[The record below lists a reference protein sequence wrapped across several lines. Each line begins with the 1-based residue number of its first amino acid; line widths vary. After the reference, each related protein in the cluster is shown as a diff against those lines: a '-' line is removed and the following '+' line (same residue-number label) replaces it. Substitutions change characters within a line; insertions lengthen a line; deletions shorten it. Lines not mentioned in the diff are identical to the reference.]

1 MVKNIVY
8 ILLMIFLAACGRSSK
23 DHTKLIKNIDKQL
36 WINHNIGN
44 GHIVASYN
52 LARIHKNDCI
62 YAKDYGAVINDES
75 PNNLFI
81 KKIKQKKIT
90 TNSIS
95 KEAKLKIKK
104 IKDLMNRLNTKYH
117 FLSRMESR
125 LFKHS
130 YADSQRHDYYKELL
144 YLDKILNHIPIMLP
158 NSGSTVTSHYGLR
171 KHPCKKKIRMHH
183 GVDLVNKK
191 STPIYSSAM
200 GIVIRAEKV
209 NGYGNMV
216 EVKHSQNFTTLYAHL
231 KKIDVSRGDR
241 VLKGQ
246 QIGIQ
251 GNSGNATSE
260 HLHFEIKLD
269 GKAVDPFDFIAHAYK
284 C

>member
-1 MVKNIVY
+1 MIKNIYY
-8 ILLMIFLAACGRSSK
+8 ILLLIFLAACSNTSR
-23 DHTKLIKNIDKQL
+23 DHSKLIKNIDKQL
-36 WINHNIGN
+36 WINNNISN

-62 YAKDYGAVINDES
+62 HAKDYGSVINNEP

-81 KKIKQKKIT
+81 KKIKQKKLT
-90 TNSIS
+90 TNFIH
-95 KEAKLKIKK
+95 KEAERKIKL
-104 IKDLMNRLNTKYH
+104 IKDLMIKLDTKYR
-117 FLSRMESR
+117 FLSHLESR

-130 YADSQRHDYYKELL
+130 YASTKGHDYYKELL
-144 YLDKILNHIPIMLP
+144 YLDKILTHIPIMLP
-158 NSGSTVTSHYGLR
+158 NSSSTVTSHYGLR
-171 KHPCKKKIRMHH
+171 RHPCKKNVRMHF
-183 GVDLVNKK
+183 GIDLVNQK

-200 GIVIRAEKV
+200 GIVTKAEKT

-216 EVKHSQNFTTLYAHL
+216 EVKHSQSFTTIYAHL
-231 KKIDVSRGDR
+231 KKIDVHKGDR

-246 QIGIQ
+246 QLGIQ
-251 GNSGNATSE
+251 GNSGNATKE

-269 GKAVDPFDFIAHAYK
+269 GKTVDPFDFIAHACK